1 MDAVAAFLA
10 IMGALALG
18 TMSPGPSFIMV
29 ARTSVAASRADGM
42 AAALGM
48 GVGGLVFGM
57 LALLGLQAV
66 LARVAWLYVSLKV
79 GGGLYLIYLAAR
91 LWGGASVPLALA
103 PQGAPQA
110 TGLVKSFGLGLATQL
125 SNPKTAVVY
134 ASVFAALLPK
144 APPAWLYLAVSP
156 LLLVMETGWYV
167 IVAVVFSAGRPRSL
181 YLAAKA
187 WIDRAAGTVL
197 ALLGL
202 RLIIESGRAA

>member
-29 ARTSVAASRADGM
+29 ARTSVAASRGDGM

-48 GVGGLVFGM
+48 GVGGLIFGT

-66 LARVAWLYVSLKV
+66 LAQVGWLYVGLKL
-79 GGGLYLIYLAAR
+79 GGGLYLIYLAVR
-91 LWGGASVPLALA
+91 LWGGAHVPLALA
-103 PQGAPQA
+103 ADGAVSS
-110 TGLVKSFGLGLATQL
+110 GLVKSFGLGLATQL

-144 APPAWLYLAVSP
+144 APPAWLYLVVPP

-167 IVAVVFSAGRPRSL
+167 IVAFVFSAGRPRSL